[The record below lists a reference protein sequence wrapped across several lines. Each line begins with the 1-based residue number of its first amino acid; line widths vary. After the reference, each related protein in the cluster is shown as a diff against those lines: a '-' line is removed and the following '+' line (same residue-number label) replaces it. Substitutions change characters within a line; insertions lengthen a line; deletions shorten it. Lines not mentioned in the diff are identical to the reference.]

1 MRECTQYDVVVVGG
15 GPAGATAAAITAGAG
30 LRTLVIERTFFPRD
44 KVCGDCL
51 NPACWEVFERLGIA
65 SEIVAL
71 PSSRLQWVEF
81 VNFRGV
87 RIRRRF
93 PQNGRSEVAVRRRL
107 LDSALLNRAKNLGAE
122 VWHGEPV
129 TGLAEGWQVQ
139 TETRVARA
147 KFLIAA
153 DGRNSSVARLLH
165 HFPQT
170 KTDRIAYQTHFVAS
184 WEPHVALE
192 LWPQGYLG
200 RQTVDQK
207 TVGICLVSR
216 PALAEG
222 FRLMVAKRFDLPSNH
237 RWNSV
242 APLTRKPVMTDHQRL
257 FYVGDAARVV
267 EPFTGEGIFYAL
279 KSGVLAAEAIKRA
292 ISCRIDCRDEYWEA
306 HRQLYAGRLWINR
319 LARWFVLHPHLA
331 SNALELLRLFPG
343 PLTYLT
349 EKVVGEPV
357 RFVKATSDSLGAIE
371 KTTGPS
377 K

>member
-1 MRECTQYDVVVVGG
+1 VRQYSQYDVVVVGG
-15 GPAGATAAAITAGAG
+15 GPAGASAAAVTAEAG

-51 NPACWEVFERLGIA
+51 NPACWEIFERLGVA
-65 SEIVAL
+65 TEIVAL
-71 PSSRLQWVEF
+71 PSSRLEWVEF

-87 RIRRRF
+87 GIRRRF
-93 PQNGRSEVAVRRRL
+93 SQNGRSEVAVRRRL
-107 LDSALLNRAKNLGAE
+107 LDAALLNRARNLGAE

-129 TGLAEGWQVQ
+129 TGVAGGWQVQ
-139 TETRVARA
+139 TETRIARA

-170 KTDRIAYQTHFVAS
+170 KTDRIAYQTHFLAN

-192 LWPQGYLG
+192 IWPQGYLG

-222 FRLMVAKRFDLPSNH
+222 FRLMVAKRFDLPNNH

-242 APLTRKPVMTDHQRL
+242 APLARKPLMTDHQTL
-257 FYVGDAARVV
+257 LYVGDAARVV

-279 KSGVLAAEAIKRA
+279 KSGVLAAEAITRA
-292 ISCRIDCRDEYWEA
+292 ISCGVDCRNEYGEA
-306 HRQLYAGRLWINR
+306 HRRLYAGRLWINR
-319 LARWFVLHPHLA
+319 LARWFVLHPRVA
-331 SNALELLRLFPG
+331 SNALEVFRLFPG
-343 PLTYLT
+343 PLNYLT

-357 RFVKATSDSLGAIE
+357 PFI
-371 KTTGPS
+371 KTTSNALG
-377 K
+377 